1 MNDVILVVS
10 FLCIIFLMLAVGCL
24 YVDIQN
30 IKDDTKDTKET
41 LYNTVDCL
49 EYCSNQINKLNN
61 QSKEL
66 HSSLENESEHNRFVS
81 VEVDRINNF
90 TNIFNAKVIKNS
102 IRITSE
108 GYFIYTKMDFDNTT
122 TSMSIPMSSIK
133 SIFIY
138 KEEN

>member
-1 MNDVILVVS
+1 MNDIILLVL
-10 FLCIIFLMLAVGCL
+10 FLCIIFLISAVGCL
-24 YVDIQN
+24 YMDIRN
-30 IKDDTKDTKET
+30 IKDDIKDTKET
-41 LYNTVDCL
+41 LYNTGDCL
-49 EYCSNQINKLNN
+49 KYCSNQINKLNN

-66 HSSLENESEHNRFVS
+66 NKSKYNGFVS

-108 GYFIYTKMDFDNTT
+108 GYLIYTKMDFDNTT
-122 TSMSIPMSSIK
+122 ISMSIPMSSIK

-138 KEEN
+138 KE